1 MDILRK
7 PLVTEKASDLNEEG
21 KYAFEVDRRANKVE
35 IKKAVEDMYGVNVVS
50 VNTMNYL
57 GKSKSRNTK
66 TGVVSGRKPSYKK
79 AVVKVAEGDMI
90 DFYSNI

>member
-7 PLVTEKASDLNEEG
+7 PLVTEKASELNEEG
-21 KYAFEVDRRANKVE
+21 KYSFEVDRRANKVE
-35 IKKAVEDMYGVNVVS
+35 IKKAVEDMYGVSVVS

-57 GKSKSRNTK
+57 GKSKSRYTK
-66 TGVVSGRKPSYKK
+66 TGVVNGRKPSYKK